1 MKHIWT
7 IALLLVTASVLAG
20 CEQDSAAPAPAGE
33 SSAAGE
39 AGGHAED
46 EGDEHAEEGH
56 EEEGGRVELTPQQV
70 ADAGIEVVEA
80 GPAHIRETLPL
91 YGVIT
96 PNATAMRQVT
106 ARYPGVIRSI
116 AKDFGDAVRQGETLA
131 TVESNES
138 LQVYNV
144 TAPLTGVVTARDAN
158 PGEQTGERVLF
169 TVADLSTVWVE
180 LAVFPRDAGKVRLDQ
195 AVRIRGADAGVSAEG
210 RVIWV
215 APFGSS
221 ANQTLT
227 VRVLLDNSERRWAP
241 GLYVTAEV
249 TLAETDVALA
259 VRNEALQTL
268 EEETVVFVAEEGG
281 FEPRAV
287 QLGRSDSETTEIVT
301 GLAVGD
307 LYVANNSFILK
318 AELGKG
324 EAEHG
329 H

>member
-7 IALLLVTASVLAG
+7 IALLLVTASLFVG
-20 CEQDSAAPAPAGE
+20 CGQDSGGGATVGE
-33 SSAAGE
+33 SGVASE
-39 AGGHAED
+39 AGHAEE

-56 EEEGGRVELTPQQV
+56 EEEGGHVELTPQQV
-70 ADAGIEVVEA
+70 ADAGIEVVESGQA
-80 GPAHIRETLPL
+80 RIRETLPL

-96 PNATAMRQVT
+96 PNAAAVRQVS
-106 ARYPGVIRSI
+106 ARFPGVIRSI
-116 AKDFGDAVRQGETLA
+116 GKDFGDAVRQGETLA

-138 LQVYNV
+138 LQVYNI

-158 PGEQTGERVLF
+158 PGEQTGDRVLF

-180 LAVFPRDAGKVRLDQ
+180 LSVFPRDAGKVRLDQ
-195 AVRIRGADAGVSAEG
+195 VVRIRGADASAVAEG

-227 VRVLLDNSERRWAP
+227 VRVSLDNAERRWAP

-268 EEETVVFVAEEGG
+268 EDNTVVFVAEEGA
-281 FEPRAV
+281 FEPRPV
-287 QLGRSDSETTEIVT
+287 QLGRSDSEHTEIVA
-301 GLAVGD
+301 GLTAGD
-307 LYVANNSFILK
+307 LYVADNSFILK

>member
-7 IALLLVTASVLAG
+7 IALLLVTASLFAG
-20 CEQDSAAPAPAGE
+20 CGQDSGGGATPGE
-33 SSAAGE
+33 SGVASE
-39 AGGHAED
+39 AGHAEE

-56 EEEGGRVELTPQQV
+56 EEEGDHVELTPQQV
-70 ADAGIEVVEA
+70 ADAGIEVIEA
-80 GPAHIRETLPL
+80 GEARIRETLPL
-91 YGVIT
+91 YGAIT
-96 PNATAMRQVT
+96 PNAAAVRQVS
-106 ARYPGVIRSI
+106 ARFPGVIRSI
-116 AKDFGDAVRQGETLA
+116 GKDFGDAVRQGETLA

-180 LAVFPRDAGKVRLDQ
+180 LSVFPRDAGKVRLDQ
-195 AVRIRGADAGVSAEG
+195 AVRIRGADASATAEG

-227 VRVLLDNSERRWAP
+227 VRVLLDNAERRWAP

-249 TLAETDVALA
+249 TLAETDVPLA

-268 EEETVVFVAEEGG
+268 EENTVVFVSAEDG
-281 FEPRAV
+281 FEPRPV
-287 QLGRSDSETTEIVT
+287 QLGRSDSENTEIVA
-301 GLAVGD
+301 GLTAGD